1 VTRFRHPCLTVAAAA
16 GLTAFAAVTAATG
29 AVAAAATAP
38 VTALAR
44 PAAVRPDISGP
55 FTAGTQSWCPSY
67 HTYLNGCNGTDTPSS
82 PAYANNFSPAQVSV
96 SGSTISLAMNPAAT
110 SSGAVNTY
118 SLAGPSEQPATPFT
132 ISESITLPC
141 NSSGQVYN
149 WPAFWTVG
157 TGGTGKP
164 WPYEGEIDIIEGLS
178 GVPTWSYHYD
188 NPATGAADDRA
199 GSPAGSYC
207 GTHTYEA
214 KVTAAQL
221 SIVWDGKTVGTV
233 TAAEIGEPITSDPQ
247 YIINDYGTL
256 PGSGGPVQGS
266 ETMRVASFTYSSP

>member
-1 VTRFRHPCLTVAAAA
+1 MTRFRHPGLKVTAVA

-38 VTALAR
+38 VTAPAR
-44 PAAVRPDISGP
+44 PAAVRPGISGP
-55 FTAGTQSWCPSY
+55 FTAGAESWCPSY
-67 HTYLNGCNGTDTPSS
+67 HTYLNGCDGTDTPAS

-118 SLAGPSEQPATPFT
+118 GLAGPSEQPATPFT

-157 TGGTGKP
+157 TGGTGRP
-164 WPYEGEIDIIEGLS
+164 WPYEGEIDIVEGLS

-214 KVTAAQL
+214 KVTASQL
-221 SIVWDGKTVGTV
+221 QIVWDGRTVGTV

-256 PGSGGPVQGS
+256 PGTGGPVQGS